1 MEADLQTM
9 IARLAAHRFLLRT
22 DSLVRRALTDDAFHA
37 ALTERL
43 AACGLELVE
52 HPYADNVCLRLKR
65 DLEQPVFGREDSWLS
80 NNLGL
85 KSDQVALLVV
95 LWALLI
101 LPKRQRQIERREQS
115 GAQQQAEM
123 FTGGRPVPSGADL
136 AISVLEAT
144 LLADF
149 GDRLGRSRIRQF
161 SLPVLSRLGFIERR
175 DGRIYEGPLLDLAL
189 DYNRMAGRVLDGAL
203 TELLGQRSHKALTG
217 SDGDIAPQ
225 AGPAGEAPA

>member
-1 MEADLQTM
+1 MEAELQAM
-9 IARLAAHRFLLRT
+9 IARLAAHRFLPRT
-22 DSLVRRALTDDAFHA
+22 DALVKRALTDDAFHA

-43 AACGLELVE
+43 AACGLELIE
-52 HPYADNVCLRLKR
+52 HPYADNVCLRIKR

-85 KSDQVALLVV
+85 KSDQIALLVV
-95 LWALLI
+95 LWAFLV
-101 LPKRQRQIERREQS
+101 LPKRQRQIERREQAES
-115 GAQQQAEM
+115 QQQEEM
-123 FTGGRPVPSGADL
+123 FVAGKPLPSSADL
-136 AISVLEAT
+136 AVSVSEAT

-189 DYNRMAGRVLDGAL
+189 DYNRMAARVLDGAL
-203 TELLGQRSHKALTG
+203 TELLETRIAKAGDG
-217 SDGDIAPQ
+217 SDGPASGTVSSGDE
-225 AGPAGEAPA
+225 AG